1 MYLMFIK
8 RNRGR
13 KELHNV
19 RFTHVIYYIYVCVY
33 THTHTHTLIFI
44 LNSYFKGH
52 LKNESRMGLDLTFSF
67 LSLKIVY

>member
-8 RNRGR
+8 HNRDR

-19 RFTHVIYYIYVCVY
+19 RFIHVIYYIYVCV
-33 THTHTHTLIFI
+33 HTHTHTLIFI
-44 LNSYFKGH
+44 LNSYIKGH

>member
-1 MYLMFIK
+1 MYLMFIIH
-8 RNRGR
+8 NRGR

-19 RFTHVIYYIYVCVY
+19 RFYSLYILYMYIY
-33 THTHTHTLIFI
+33 TLIFI
-44 LNSYFKGH
+44 LNSYIKGH